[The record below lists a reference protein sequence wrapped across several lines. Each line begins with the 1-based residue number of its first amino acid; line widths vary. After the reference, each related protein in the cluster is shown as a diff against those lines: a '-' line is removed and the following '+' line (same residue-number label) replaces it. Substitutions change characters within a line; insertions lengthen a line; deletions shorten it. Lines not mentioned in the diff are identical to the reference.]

1 MEKRFAIGIDLGTT
15 NSALALAPAEGG
27 EVPEIVPVPQFD
39 SFQAAGEEDV
49 LPSALYIPL
58 EQEGASASAR
68 LPWNGDIV
76 PGIVGRFA
84 REHGALTPDRL
95 VTSAKSWLGHPHI
108 DPRQAVLPW
117 GSELERKVSPFEASR
132 LYLDHLRRTLLHT
145 VESRGIS
152 GGLEGCEAV
161 LTVPAS
167 FDEVARGLTF
177 EAAVA
182 AGWGDVT
189 LLEEQQAAF
198 YHWLAYA
205 GDRWREMV
213 RPGDVVL
220 VCDVG
225 GGTADFSLV
234 AVAERDGELALERVS
249 VGEHILL
256 GGDNMDLALAYTLRG
271 ELEKKGQKLDN
282 RQFLFLL
289 HACRGGKERLFAD
302 PSLAEIP
309 IAIPSR
315 GAGLFSGTI
324 STSLRR
330 ELLQSVLLDGFLPRT
345 GASEHPTRRPG
356 AGLRE
361 FGLPYEADPAL
372 SRHLAAFLARSWQN
386 ARTSSE
392 LSFLVGDRVRER
404 DGVSFV
410 SPTAVLFN
418 GGVFK
423 ADPVRERVLSLLRE
437 WSGDPVQE
445 LAGAHFDLAV
455 ARGAAVYARLRLTG
469 EGIRIRSGTARSYY
483 LGLETAMPAVPG
495 MAPPVRGICVVPQGM
510 EEGSEAPLP
519 GREFGL
525 AVGEPV
531 QFRFFSSAVRAGD
544 GVGTVVE
551 EVEELEETAGLEV
564 TLPPV
569 EEGAGQLV
577 PVRLHSRVTEL
588 GTLELWMRHEGS
600 GRQWKVEFNVREG
613 SA

>member
-1 MEKRFAIGIDLGTT
+1 
-15 NSALALAPAEGG
+15 
-27 EVPEIVPVPQFD
+27 V
-39 SFQAAGEEDV
+39 
-49 LPSALYIPL
+49 
-58 EQEGASASAR
+58 
-68 LPWNGDIV
+68 
-76 PGIVGRFA
+76 
-84 REHGALTPDRL
+84 
-95 VTSAKSWLGHPHI
+95 
-108 DPRQAVLPW
+108 
-117 GSELERKVSPFEASR
+117 
-132 LYLDHLRRTLLHT
+132 
-145 VESRGIS
+145 
-152 GGLEGCEAV
+152 
-161 LTVPAS
+161 
-167 FDEVARGLTF
+167 
-177 EAAVA
+177 
-182 AGWGDVT
+182 
-189 LLEEQQAAF
+189 
-198 YHWLAYA
+198 
-205 GDRWREMV
+205 
-213 RPGDVVL
+213 
-220 VCDVG
+220 
-225 GGTADFSLV
+225 
-234 AVAERDGELALERVS
+234 
-249 VGEHILL
+249 
-256 GGDNMDLALAYTLRG
+256 
-271 ELEKKGQKLDN
+271 
-282 RQFLFLL
+282 
-289 HACRGGKERLFAD
+289 
-302 PSLAEIP
+302 
-309 IAIPSR
+309 
-315 GAGLFSGTI
+315 
-324 STSLRR
+324 
-330 ELLQSVLLDGFLPRT
+330 
-345 GASEHPTRRPG
+345 RRPG

-455 ARGAAVYARLRLTG
+455 AKGAAVYARLRLTG

-495 MAPPVRGICVVPQGM
+495 MTPPVRGICVVPQGM

-569 EEGAGQLV
+569 EEGAGQVV